1 MARRRKKKK
10 SNNKIVFIIPIVFGL
25 AILWVWKSTEAHNLS
40 RELTRIENTKKQMI
54 EKNKLLKAELEKYRS
69 ISWIDGC
76 ARKYGLTYEVKE
88 RLVLF
93 EKTTKRPERN
103 RNLFA
108 GMADIIIKGIKTVI
122 D

>member
-1 MARRRKKKK
+1 LARRRKKKK
-10 SNNKIVFIIPIVFGL
+10 SNNIIAFIIPIIFGL

-40 RELTRIENTKKQMI
+40 RELTRVEKTKTQMI

-76 ARKYGLTYEVKE
+76 AREYGLTYEVKE

-93 EKTTKRPERN
+93 ERSGKKPERN
-103 RNLFA
+103 RNLIA
-108 GMADIIIKGIKTVI
+108 GMADMFIKGIKTII